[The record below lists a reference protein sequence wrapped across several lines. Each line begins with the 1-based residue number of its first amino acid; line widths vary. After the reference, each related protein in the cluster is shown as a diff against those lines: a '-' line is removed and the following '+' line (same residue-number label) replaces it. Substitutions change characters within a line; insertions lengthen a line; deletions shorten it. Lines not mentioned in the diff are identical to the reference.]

1 PDILVPNQSL
11 NNDDIF
17 EVLRQVDDSARQVST
32 ILNFAV
38 VWEDVASKFRL
49 MDQGDAVYPDTR
61 RALQKLFSRS
71 SPDDR
76 KRQALRTYVKDVQT
90 KFEQFC
96 SNAET
101 KLPNTFQVKE
111 AEVEN
116 HINKYILPGTIVY
129 KQK

>member
-1 PDILVPNQSL
+1 MIRPVKFQLFCCMGRRRL
-11 NNDDIF
+11 
-17 EVLRQVDDSARQVST
+17 QVS
-32 ILNFAV
+32 IDGSRRRCLSGYP
-38 VWEDVASKFRL
+38 ASTPKTVQSF
-49 MDQGDAVYPDTR
+49 
-61 RALQKLFSRS
+61 
-71 SPDDR
+71 
-76 KRQALRTYVKDVQT
+76 DVQT